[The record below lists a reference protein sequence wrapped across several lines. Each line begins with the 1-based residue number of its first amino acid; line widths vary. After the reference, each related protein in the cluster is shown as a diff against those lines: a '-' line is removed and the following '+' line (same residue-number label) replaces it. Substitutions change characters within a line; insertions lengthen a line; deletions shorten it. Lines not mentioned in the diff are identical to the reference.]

1 MLNKKYFIP
10 LQTKNL
16 KTSFSR
22 KEKTWMEN
30 EINYQPEEN
39 LNKVEQTTEI
49 TNESEE
55 IISREN
61 EANN

>member
-1 MLNKKYFIP
+1 
-10 LQTKNL
+10 
-16 KTSFSR
+16 
-22 KEKTWMEN
+22 MEN

-61 EANN
+61 EANNEKSK